1 MTYRAF
7 RISAL
12 LCVLPF
18 VCGLGGCASVNSRLA
33 AGMEDVVPEWAGGLP
48 ADAPAR
54 PGTAKYDQEMRDRER
69 ERLRPKTN
77 DPAPAT
83 NNNATGAI
91 H

>member
-1 MTYRAF
+1 M
-7 RISAL
+7 
-12 LCVLPF
+12 
-18 VCGLGGCASVNSRLA
+18 AS
-33 AGMEDVVPEWAGGLP
+33 GMEAVIPEWAGGLP

-54 PGTAKYDQEMRDRER
+54 PGTAKYDQGMKEREL

-77 DPAPAT
+77 DTAPAT